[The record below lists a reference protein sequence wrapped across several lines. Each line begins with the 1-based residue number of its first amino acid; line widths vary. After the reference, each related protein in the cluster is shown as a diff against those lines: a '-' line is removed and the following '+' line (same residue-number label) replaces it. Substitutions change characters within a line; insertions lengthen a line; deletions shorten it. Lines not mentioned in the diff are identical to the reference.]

1 MSTKSVMHDRIE
13 YKIGHLSVGD
23 GSVVPACVISTRV
36 NVTSMCLLSVNASF
50 VIKSHCLPK
59 TLLCVKRSRLIPIV
73 RYKYDLKCGP
83 RQYERE

>member
-1 MSTKSVMHDRIE
+1 MVLQSVLRVSSSQMRT
-13 YKIGHLSVGD
+13 SVGD

-59 TLLCVKRSRLIPIV
+59 TLLCVKRSRLIPFV
-73 RYKYDLKCGP
+73 RAVVP
-83 RQYERE
+83 W